1 MLEVLL
7 ICVMF
12 RPQSHFRTVQAL
24 VAELKLANCISS
36 TIISLLKYNKTHTI
50 SFANF
55 EKKKCCLS
63 T

>member
-1 MLEVLL
+1 MSYSDHKAILGLWG
-7 ICVMF
+7 
-12 RPQSHFRTVQAL
+12 VQAL